1 MPNDSFSKK
10 RQKKKKTNSLLKSM
24 PHWFKQS
31 NCVQEDLDIETLTW
45 AKRKCEA
52 GEDERETE
60 TEWSSERVREKL
72 KIMKTRMNQNSNL
85 QTKID
90 CDEKNWRDSRD

>member
-1 MPNDSFSKK
+1 MS
-10 RQKKKKTNSLLKSM
+10 
-24 PHWFKQS
+24 HWFKQS
-31 NCVQEDLDIETLTW
+31 NCVQEDLDIERLTW

-90 CDEKNWRDSRD
+90 CDEKNCRDSRD